1 MSSRWPRLQLFE
13 FNDLAG
19 AHPAVRDTIV
29 ESLSRTLDWGR
40 MLDGLVDPFA
50 RFLEASGTSELLD
63 LGAGAGGPA
72 RILAEALARS
82 GRTVPRFVL
91 TDLYPRVEAWSAA
104 RDAHPEAIDFHAAPV
119 DATNVPDDLAAG
131 RARTIINVFHHFP
144 PELATA
150 VLRDAVR
157 GGRGVFVAEGFGR
170 NPLQFANFALAGL
183 PALLANPLL
192 SERHR
197 LEKAVLTWLTNRSLR
212 DLELDLE
219 NLGSLTSVS
228 GVPRLEN
235 LAIRHP
241 APRDLLAQL
250 TRLPTVRA
258 VYLYPPA
265 LNQVHDGETPAGAAF
280 VLRPIDV
287 VDGQFMH
294 HRPAATP

>member
-19 AHPAVRDTIV
+19 VHPAVRDTIV
-29 ESLSRTLDWGR
+29 ESLSRTLDWGH

-50 RFLEASGTSELLD
+50 RFMEASGSTELLD

-72 RILAEALARS
+72 RILARALSRS

-91 TDLYPRVEAWSAA
+91 TDLHPRVEAWSAA
-104 RDAHPEAIDFHAAPV
+104 RAAHPEAIDFCATPV

-157 GGRGVFVAEGFGR
+157 GAKGVFVAEGFAR
-170 NPLQFANFALAGL
+170 HPLQFANFVLAGL

-192 SERHR
+192 SERDR
-197 LEKAVLTWLTNRSLR
+197 FAKAVLTWLTPAALGMAVWDGLVSTLR
-212 DLELDLE
+212 VYEEDELRAMVAPFGQGFRWEYGTFRYLPF
-219 NLGSLTSVS
+219 GTGTYFY
-228 GVPRLEN
+228 GVPR
-235 LAIRHP
+235 
-241 APRDLLAQL
+241 
-250 TRLPTVRA
+250 
-258 VYLYPPA
+258 
-265 LNQVHDGETPAGAAF
+265 
-280 VLRPIDV
+280 
-287 VDGQFMH
+287 
-294 HRPAATP
+294 